1 MNLKLLAAAAA
12 LALTQAAAAQT
23 AQTQAAATAAAPS
36 APKPVAIDKNKL
48 SYALGYK
55 LGLDMISTQV
65 PVDIA
70 TVLKGVQDGFGKKE
84 PTVKREDMG
93 MQLYSLEEKMRS
105 EAETAFRKVAT
116 ENKAKSDKFLADNKI
131 KKNIVTLP
139 SGIQYRV
146 IEEGNGARPT
156 TQSDVTVHYRGSLID
171 GKEFDSSFATGTPAK
186 FKVDQVLPGWQE
198 VLPLMRVG
206 DYWQVFLPP
215 EKAYGERAPR
225 GIGPNQALQFEIKL
239 IEVK

>member
-1 MNLKLLAAAAA
+1 MTLKLLAVAAAFA
-12 LALTQAAAAQT
+12 FSAAVSAQDAAQT
-23 AQTQAAATAAAPS
+23 A
-36 APKPVAIDKNKL
+36 PKPVPLDKNKL

-55 LGLDMISTQV
+55 LGLDMIMTQA
-65 PVDIA
+65 PVDVA
-70 TVLKGVQDGFGKKE
+70 TVLKGVQDGYGKKE
-84 PTVKREDMG
+84 PTIKREEMG
-93 MQLYSLEEKMRS
+93 MQLYSLEEKMRAES
-105 EAETAFRKVAT
+105 EVAFKKVAG
-116 ENKAKSDKFLADNKI
+116 ENQAKSLKFLAENKV
-131 KKNIVTLP
+131 KKNIITLP

-146 IEEGNGARPT
+146 IEEGNGVRPT
-156 TQSDVTVHYRGSLID
+156 PQSDVTVHYRGSLID

-215 EKAYGERAPR
+215 EKAYGERGPR
-225 GIGPNQALQFEIKL
+225 SIGPNQALQFEIKL